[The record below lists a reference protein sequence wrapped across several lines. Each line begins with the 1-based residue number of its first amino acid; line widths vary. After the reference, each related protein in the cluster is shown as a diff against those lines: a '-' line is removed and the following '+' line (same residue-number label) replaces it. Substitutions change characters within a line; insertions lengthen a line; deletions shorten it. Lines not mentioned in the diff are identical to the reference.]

1 MPRLSANLG
10 MLFAEAPF
18 LERFERAARVGFC
31 GVEYPSGYD
40 WPAEELADRLAS
52 NGLDQVLLNL
62 PAGDRDAGER
72 GLAAVCGRQAEFR
85 DSVGTALDYAKA
97 LSCPRLH
104 AMAGI
109 VTDEARRA
117 EMEATYI
124 GNLQY
129 AAGACAEAGVKLLIE
144 PINPDDMPGYFLN
157 GSAQAL
163 AIIDAVGGDNLYL
176 EYDLYHMQIM
186 GDDLAATITANL
198 PRIAHIQIAGV
209 PGRHEPD
216 GGDIDT
222 ATLFDL
228 IDKGGYDGWIGCE
241 YHPRAGTEEGLGWA
255 RAYGIGGGG
264 G

>member
-10 MLFAEAPF
+10 MLFTDAPF
-18 LERFERAARVGFC
+18 LERFERAARAGF
-31 GVEYPSGYD
+31 GAVEYPSGYD
-40 WPAEELADRLAS
+40 WPADELAGRLAR
-52 NGLDQVLLNL
+52 NGLEQVLLNL
-62 PAGDRDAGER
+62 PAGDREAGER
-72 GLAAVCGRQAEFR
+72 GLAALCGREAEFR
-85 DSVGTALDYAKA
+85 DSVQKALDYAKA

-109 VTDEARRA
+109 VTDEARRGV
-117 EMEATYI
+117 MEETYI
-124 GNLQY
+124 ENLKY
-129 AAGACAEAGVKLLIE
+129 AAGACAETGVKLLIE
-144 PINPDDMPGYFLN
+144 PINPHDMPGYFLN
-157 GSAQAL
+157 TSAQAL
-163 AIIDAVGGDNLYL
+163 AIIDAVGSDNLYL

-222 ATLFDL
+222 AGLFDL
-228 IDKGGYDGWIGCE
+228 IDGAGYDGWIGCE
-241 YHPRAGTEEGLGWA
+241 YHSRAGTEEGLGWA

-264 G
+264 

>member
-18 LERFERAARVGFC
+18 LERFESAARAGFT
-31 GVEYPSGYD
+31 GVEFPSGYD
-40 WPAEELADRLAS
+40 WPAEALADRLAP
-52 NGLDQVLLNL
+52 NGLEQVLLNM
-62 PAGDRDAGER
+62 PAGQRQAGER
-72 GLAAVCGRQAEFR
+72 GLAALPGRQAEFR
-85 DSVGTALDYAKA
+85 ESVGTALDYAQI
-97 LSCPRLH
+97 LRCPRLH

-109 VTDEARRA
+109 VIDEARRG
-117 EMEATYI
+117 EMEETYI
-124 GNLQY
+124 ENLKY
-129 AAGACAEAGVKLLIE
+129 AAGACAAAGVKLLIE

-157 GSAQAL
+157 SSAQAL
-163 AIIDAVGGDNLYL
+163 AIIEAVGGDNLYL

-198 PRIAHIQIAGV
+198 PRIAHFQIASV

-222 ATLFDL
+222 AGLFDL
-228 IDKGGYDGWIGCE
+228 IDGSGYDGWIGCE

-255 RAYGIGGGG
+255 RPYGIGG
-264 G
+264 